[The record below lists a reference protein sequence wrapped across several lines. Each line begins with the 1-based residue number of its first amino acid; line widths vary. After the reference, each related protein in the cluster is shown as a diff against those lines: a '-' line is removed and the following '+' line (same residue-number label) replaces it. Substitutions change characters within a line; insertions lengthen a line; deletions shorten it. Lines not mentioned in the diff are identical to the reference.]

1 MCSNYL
7 KSVLVF
13 VVVLFC
19 QLAFSENIADT
30 DPQKEYV
37 FKISVFNKE
46 SKKEEAERLYVK
58 EFYDKHDAFI
68 AQHTIKRY
76 AEVYSLTDSLINFFR
91 ENRWRRTSLN
101 GEYRISSS
109 IPVKAILFVSPLDY
123 ANLLIEIQDR
133 KYSYSGQMVV
143 HRLEDVVLYGNLKP
157 KYERYNGCTLG
168 SGVTYMYYEF
178 PKKLVNKKH
187 LVKTN
192 PFVID
197 SQSGDTLFKM
207 PSVYF
212 EGEAYKGKRIRKG
225 LQYSDGIIVKD
236 IHPVKNEKFS
246 IQIPYEFHAP
256 ECSFYYLNAEISVMN
271 GKKTIFSDNYSSS
284 RLRFMPFKMIDYP
297 MDSGE
302 MELTDEFFERPSEVI
317 MQSEKGKGIHVLTPD
332 EVVEYYFARKQSIL
346 SGTIPLSNGDL
357 YQLYSKIDDE
367 AELDLITEVA
377 YKKMI
382 QDKDYV
388 KYNKMALYIANR
400 KAMINLKKGI
410 YDLSVLEPFVD
421 VSMSRLNILIYN
433 FDIDS
438 YYIINKPE
446 IIVNQLYTYMG
457 LGMYESADR
466 LCCLLYN
473 NNEGRRTCDIFEAI
487 TTINENKV
495 RDFLIPIGDNKA
507 VIYTELPY
515 YDNNNE
521 ATSLVDAMNDDN
533 SKKWYL
539 KAILAARDEEK
550 YPTTNGTPLYITYL
564 QRCFKL
570 DSKYKEYY
578 TFDAQF
584 SDKLRALNPN
594 VD

>member
-1 MCSNYL
+1 
-7 KSVLVF
+7 
-13 VVVLFC
+13 
-19 QLAFSENIADT
+19 
-30 DPQKEYV
+30 
-37 FKISVFNKE
+37 
-46 SKKEEAERLYVK
+46 
-58 EFYDKHDAFI
+58 
-68 AQHTIKRY
+68 
-76 AEVYSLTDSLINFFR
+76 
-91 ENRWRRTSLN
+91 
-101 GEYRISSS
+101 
-109 IPVKAILFVSPLDY
+109 
-123 ANLLIEIQDR
+123 
-133 KYSYSGQMVV
+133 
-143 HRLEDVVLYGNLKP
+143 
-157 KYERYNGCTLG
+157 
-168 SGVTYMYYEF
+168 
-178 PKKLVNKKH
+178 
-187 LVKTN
+187 
-192 PFVID
+192 
-197 SQSGDTLFKM
+197 
-207 PSVYF
+207 
-212 EGEAYKGKRIRKG
+212 
-225 LQYSDGIIVKD
+225 
-236 IHPVKNEKFS
+236 
-246 IQIPYEFHAP
+246 
-256 ECSFYYLNAEISVMN
+256 
-271 GKKTIFSDNYSSS
+271 
-284 RLRFMPFKMIDYP
+284 MPFKMIDYL

-317 MQSEKGKGIHVLTPD
+317 MQSEKGKGIHVLTPN

-533 SKKWYL
+533 PKKWYL